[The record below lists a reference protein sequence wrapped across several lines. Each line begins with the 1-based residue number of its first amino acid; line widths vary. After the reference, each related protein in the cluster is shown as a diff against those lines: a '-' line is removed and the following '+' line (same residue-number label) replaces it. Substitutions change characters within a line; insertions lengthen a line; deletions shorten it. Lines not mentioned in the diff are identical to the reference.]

1 MSPDAVGVSITMVDI
16 PDTAEQPYA
25 DLWNEIDE
33 QAIPVE
39 MRRRLEANGLR
50 CGHISGQLP
59 QRILDQF
66 NSSED
71 LSGLAEGDFRAIDT
85 SLSARA
91 ELRQLRAGQPSK
103 IALTKQPVGQVH
115 VLENEGGQLR
125 GETFE
130 QAQCLFRLTA
140 FPTGDGRSRLE
151 LVPEI
156 HHGQWQ
162 QRWIGYDGAMR
173 LDADRQ
179 RRAFEH
185 LKFESILSPGEVLI
199 VGSSSDLKGL
209 GGQFLKVDDAET
221 PKRKCLLLRLS
232 QTQMDDRFAPGQE
245 SAPIVTAGE

>member
-1 MSPDAVGVSITMVDI
+1 MRYSSAKRGIRFAWCLAALAVGGCAAWSTPQSDSASVETRLLPAPRMSPDAVGVSITMVDI
-16 PDTAEQPYA
+16 PDTAEEPYA

-115 VLENEGGQLR
+115 VLENE
-125 GETFE
+125 
-130 QAQCLFRLTA
+130 
-140 FPTGDGRSRLE
+140 
-151 LVPEI
+151 
-156 HHGQWQ
+156 
-162 QRWIGYDGAMR
+162 
-173 LDADRQ
+173 
-179 RRAFEH
+179 
-185 LKFESILSPGEVLI
+185 
-199 VGSSSDLKGL
+199 
-209 GGQFLKVDDAET
+209 
-221 PKRKCLLLRLS
+221 
-232 QTQMDDRFAPGQE
+232 
-245 SAPIVTAGE
+245 